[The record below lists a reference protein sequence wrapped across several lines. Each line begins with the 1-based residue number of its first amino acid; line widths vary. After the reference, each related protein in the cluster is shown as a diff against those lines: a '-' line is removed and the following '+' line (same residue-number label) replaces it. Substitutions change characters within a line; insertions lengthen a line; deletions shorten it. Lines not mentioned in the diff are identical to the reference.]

1 MEHVNVNEILVEI
14 QAGFRKGYSTETTI
28 QFVVE
33 DWRRCLDQDEFVLAV
48 FLDLKRAFETIDRNK
63 LLSKLHQ
70 YGIRGTVFKWLN
82 NYLNSRQQK
91 TKINSEISKAK
102 NINIGVPQGSIL
114 GPLLFIL
121 YINDLP
127 LVLKKSNIQ
136 IFADDTLIYVK
147 GKCVADGIKF
157 LNSD

>member
-1 MEHVNVNEILVEI
+1 M
-14 QAGFRKGYSTETTI
+14 
-28 QFVVE
+28 
-33 DWRRCLDQDEFVLAV
+33 DQDEFVLAV

-91 TKINSEISKAK
+91 TKINSEISKVK

-127 LVLKKSNIQ
+127 LVLKKAIYEYLLM
-136 IFADDTLIYVK
+136 IIIYVK
-147 GKCVADGIKF
+147 GNCIFIYFYLFSIYFQQAKMPNYRKI
-157 LNSD
+157 